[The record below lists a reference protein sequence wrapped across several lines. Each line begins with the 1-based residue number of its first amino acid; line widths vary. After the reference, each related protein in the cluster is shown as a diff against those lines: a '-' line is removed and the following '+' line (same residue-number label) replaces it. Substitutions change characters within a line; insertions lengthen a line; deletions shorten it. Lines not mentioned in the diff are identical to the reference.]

1 MQNVALLLIAG
12 LSVIAPEL
20 VLHSVMPIFTFMSS
34 SVLHK
39 YDEYSVSVIDQTI
52 DQVVPALIQSLH
64 DQKRDVVSGTSELL
78 LSFTAAFEHIPSH
91 RRLRLFHALITK
103 LGTKDFL
110 FAVMAMLA
118 NRFAMSKDVLTLIIG
133 LVSDTSA
140 VVELAVSCNLLFFFF
155 FFFDNLLQQT
165 YTKYLDLVGDSLK
178 SKPGVSQVLLGIG
191 SSDMREPRKVAVDLL
206 RVLAHV
212 FKHSSLKGKMAQT
225 FASENTTATEEI
237 RILFSRILEQLLY
250 IGELAK
256 GTRSLNNACG
266 EVLSALF
273 GTLSLVDFLD
283 TIEILLQ
290 RQDDELRRKVLRVLE
305 SRLRQNPEPD
315 STSQNRVLDFLPIL
329 VQIVGS
335 SPDILLKH
343 AAVASI
349 DRIAD
354 KYGRKD
360 PSKVVSAAKI
370 ITSAACLGQTDGRI
384 RIMGIFCLTTL
395 VEVLGQALIPALPE
409 IFSRS
414 LGLLESSLNE
424 EDGGRLHDVVY
435 SLLSELFV
443 HVPFMVSAAQLDR
456 ILLLSFKS
464 ASSDINEQSSDD
476 SREET
481 LRLMATKMNV
491 GSTFAAVDRNWQCAV
506 EAGPVATREAL
517 GILSTAIEKH
527 PKSAISK
534 NVGILSAILLKAFGL
549 RQEQAA
555 LGSGAKFDASDLEET
570 ENVIIQVTIS
580 MIYKLNDTT
589 FRPIFVKFVEWAGA
603 GLSAK
608 DALGKLSRLTMLY
621 KFLQSFFGTLQV
633 RRKRRKRN

>member
-1 MQNVALLLIAG
+1 M
-12 LSVIAPEL
+12 IAPEL